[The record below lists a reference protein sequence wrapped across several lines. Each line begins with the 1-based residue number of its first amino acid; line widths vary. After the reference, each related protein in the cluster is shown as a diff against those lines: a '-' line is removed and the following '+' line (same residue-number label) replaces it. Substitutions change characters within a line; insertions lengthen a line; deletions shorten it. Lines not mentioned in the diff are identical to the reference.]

1 MVISQI
7 AIIDH
12 LLPIFDKYHPTLSH
26 SHPHNHFIL
35 IKQIIFLTLP
45 PPLLPPREMVSS
57 TQQVGGWKCNFT
69 NVIRLIFQVWQWQCQ
84 KVKHDSHIETQ
95 NKFFKLWILNWNRI
109 VKAKERIG
117 EPCYETFHPELL
129 WSVKRSLLEPSI
141 TVCKIIIFYQEPTWT
156 WVSDLQRQWSKPSDS
171 DKKASRECFT
181 FASVKTSSSA
191 VGGKR
196 SVWPGHN
203 SLAWRCGALPLITSL
218 SINK

>member
-26 SHPHNHFIL
+26 SHPHNHFIW
-35 IKQIIFLTLP
+35 IKKNNFHTLTPTILP
-45 PPLLPPREMVSS
+45 PSEMVSS

-156 WVSDLQRQWSKPSDS
+156 WAIDLQSK
-171 DKKASRECFT
+171 AMIEATRL
-181 FASVKTSSSA
+181 
-191 VGGKR
+191 R
-196 SVWPGHN
+196 
-203 SLAWRCGALPLITSL
+203 
-218 SINK
+218 

>member
-7 AIIDH
+7 ATIDH

-35 IKQIIFLTLP
+35 IKKNIFLTLTP
-45 PPLLPPREMVSS
+45 TILPPSEMVSS

-129 WSVKRSLLEPSI
+129 WSAKRSLLEPSI
-141 TVCKIIIFYQEPTWT
+141 TVCKITFHQEPTWT
-156 WVSDLQRQWSKPSDS
+156 WVRDLQSK
-171 DKKASRECFT
+171 AMIEATRF
-181 FASVKTSSSA
+181 
-191 VGGKR
+191 R
-196 SVWPGHN
+196 
-203 SLAWRCGALPLITSL
+203 
-218 SINK
+218 